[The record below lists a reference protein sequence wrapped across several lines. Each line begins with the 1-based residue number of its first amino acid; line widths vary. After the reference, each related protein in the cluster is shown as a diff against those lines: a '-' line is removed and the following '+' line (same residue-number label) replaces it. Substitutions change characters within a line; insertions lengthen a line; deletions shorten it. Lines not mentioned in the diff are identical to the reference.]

1 MMASLR
7 LGEYVL
13 PLGKRTY
20 VMGVLNVTPDSFS
33 DGGHYL
39 DPGAA
44 VARGLEMV
52 AQGADL
58 IDVGGESTRPGA
70 EPVPEDEERRR
81 VLPVIRRLAREAGVP
96 LSIDTYKA
104 GVAEAAVD
112 AGARLLNDISAA
124 RFDPRMAPLAAR
136 TGLPLVV
143 MHMLGEPRTMQD
155 NPRYVDVEGE
165 VADFFAGRIRALQEA
180 GVDRDQL
187 ILDPGLGFGKR
198 LEDNLRLL
206 AGLGRFRSFG
216 LPLLVGPSRKS
227 FLGQILGTPPLERV
241 EGTVAAVVMA
251 ILQGADMVRVHDVQA
266 IDRARRVADALVRGQ
281 DPAVPGPR
289 EAQR

>member
-1 MMASLR
+1 MASLR

-33 DGGHYL
+33 DGGRYF
-39 DPGAA
+39 DAGAA

-52 AQGADL
+52 AEGADL

-96 LSIDTYKA
+96 ISIDTYKA

-124 RFDPRMAPLAAR
+124 RFDPRMASLAAR

-155 NPRYVDVEGE
+155 NPRYEDVERE

-187 ILDPGLGFGKR
+187 ILDPGIGFGKR

-206 AGLGRFRSFG
+206 AGLSRFRSFG

-227 FLGQILGTPPLERV
+227 FLGQILGTPPLERL
-241 EGTVAAVVMA
+241 EGTVAAVVTA
-251 ILQGADMVRVHDVQA
+251 ILQGADMVRVHDVRA
-266 IDRARRVADALVRGQ
+266 IDRARRVVDALVRDL
-281 DPAVPGPR
+281 DPALSGPG
-289 EAQR
+289 EAHG